1 MSDDPAA
8 AVTAVTPDKFLTHW
22 RNIREAKDDM
32 GSASTEVARS
42 KKAAKR
48 DGVDMGALKWAEELS
63 GMDEDQRETRMRLT
77 SGYCDW
83 IGLPLGAW
91 ALSGK
96 AVVEEPK
103 DSSREEFSR
112 WQAGKEGYAAGL
124 AGAPKEN
131 NPHRAGSFQH
141 VEWAKKWK
149 PGFDANQKKIATQ
162 MAKGARRSAKKADGA
177 ISGKMA
183 AAGEGLP
190 AALN

>member
-8 AVTAVTPDKFLTHW
+8 AVTAVTPDKFLNHW

-63 GMDEDQRETRMRLT
+63 GMDEDQRERRINLT
-77 SGYCDW
+77 SRYLDW
-83 IGLPLGAW
+83 VGLPLGAW
-91 ALSGK
+91 ALNGK
-96 AVVEEPK
+96 VVDQPNESK
-103 DSSREEFSR
+103 REEFAI
-112 WQAGKEGYAAGL
+112 WQAGKDGYAAGL
-124 AGAPKEN
+124 SGSKREA
-131 NPHRAGSFQH
+131 NPHHGGSKIYQ
-141 VEWAKKWK
+141 EWDKKWNA
-149 PGFDANQKKIATQ
+149 GFKANQQKEATA
-162 MAKGARRSAKKADGA
+162 MSKAARRSAKGA
-177 ISGKMA
+177 GVSGKMA